1 MVHMNNRAYGT
12 LGEKEAGTYLRE
24 QGYKILTRN
33 FRVGKMGEID
43 IIGKDGDTLCF
54 IEVKTR
60 SNRSFGT
67 PAQAVSDQKQAT
79 ITRIAQIYIQ
89 NNKYYDVPVRFDIVE
104 LMMDRTGNVK
114 DISLIKNAF

>member
-1 MVHMNNRAYGT
+1 MNNRAYGT
-12 LGEKEAGTYLRE
+12 LGEKEAGTYLKE